1 MPLYEY
7 LCEACGE
14 RTEFLQRFADAPE
27 VTCPKCGGAMRKL
40 PSAPSFQFKGS
51 GFYQTDY
58 ARKAGEKEGSSGRG
72 EADKG
77 GDNSGKV
84 AADGADSK
92 SADSGAGAGKSVS
105 PGEVSAAGRDGGP
118 NPSKDTA
125 SASPTPAAPTT
136 PTTPTGPADR
146 KPVPSGGE

>member
-92 SADSGAGAGKSVS
+92 SADTGAGKSAS
-105 PGEVSAAGRDGGP
+105 PGDVSVARRDGGQS
-118 NPSKDTA
+118 PSKDTA

-136 PTTPTGPADR
+136 PTGPADR